1 MQRYCDINGYCTAVV
16 VSYPFYTISHITS
29 VRYFGF
35 SRISSAAAKLKIMK
49 LEIHPIC
56 WKIIEA
62 RLGLFL
68 QQAILE
74 ALLQLFFVEV
84 PADEDNLVDAWLIWL
99 PHPLRR
105 SLENV
110 VHSLTMQKHTSK
122 RGSYSSLMQAFD
134 KFW

>member
-1 MQRYCDINGYCTAVV
+1 MKLSILYNLTLH
-16 VSYPFYTISHITS
+16 VSSIL
-29 VRYFGF
+29 GF

-49 LEIHPIC
+49 LEIHPVC

-84 PADEDNLVDAWLIWL
+84 PSNEDNLVDAWLIWL

-110 VHSLTMQKHTSK
+110 VHSLTMQKHTSN
-122 RGSYSSLMQAFD
+122 RGSYSSLMPALD

>member
-1 MQRYCDINGYCTAVV
+1 
-16 VSYPFYTISHITS
+16 
-29 VRYFGF
+29 
-35 SRISSAAAKLKIMK
+35 MK

-110 VHSLTMQKHTSK
+110 VHSLKHE
-122 RGSYSSLMQAFD
+122 SLRHSTDRKQSFHPIYI
-134 KFW
+134 FTVFQQ